1 MKKISI
7 YLATI
12 ICLTFICTNANA
24 QLLKKLKEKVNAA
37 ASGTTNN
44 GEGKKADETAG
55 EEKIS
60 KVGKTFTIKGK
71 DGNKNYDIADNAEM
85 ILEEKVSNGTMQYYF
100 TNGKKQYTSNI
111 VTIDK
116 DNNVLEIKK
125 FFINKDQIENC
136 MQSYKSSDNSIRIK
150 FFTKSTPIGIRQ
162 SQDGYEGTATSEGTF
177 DLYTN
182 TAKKANEL
190 QSLVLGAAMNGDVLN
205 TFAYVT
211 GDGKVIKT
219 SVKPLWELQG
229 ALYLEVLEK
238 EKAYRVTYFED
249 NNTDTR
255 HGHLGYLTKV
265 TMVPFESIGA
275 YNAVELGSTEVYL
288 PLKKPVTKTIW
299 VNSDNP
305 TTEVI
310 TDKLK
315 AVANNFNSTLT
326 NEYCNIIVK
335 AFPANVQ
342 AKFKNEI
349 QAPRVAALAKQE
361 AEAAEAARIAR
372 LEREQ
377 AGNESSSSASSTKA
391 PKAKKDVSVKL
402 SNERRNGKVELVFK
416 SPSRATNT
424 SLTHSTRATYRI
436 PIGAVIYVD
445 GAPVLTITA
454 AMDDTTQVIAR

>member
-1 MKKISI
+1 MKKI
-7 YLATI
+7 I
-12 ICLTFICTNANA
+12 IALICVTFICTNVNA
-24 QLLKKLKEKVNAA
+24 QLFKKLKEKVNAA
-37 ASGTTNN
+37 ASGATNN
-44 GEGKKADETAG
+44 GDSKKGDETKG

-71 DGNKNYDIADNAEM
+71 EGNKNYDIADNAEM

-100 TNGKKQYTSNI
+100 TNGKKQYTTNI
-111 VTIDK
+111 VTLDR

-150 FFTKSTPIGIRQ
+150 FFAKSAPVGISN
-162 SQDGYEGTATSEGTF
+162 SQNGYEGSATSEGTF

-190 QSLVLGAAMNGDVLN
+190 QTLLLGKDINGDVLN

-211 GDGKVIKT
+211 GDGKVVKT
-219 SVKPLWELQG
+219 TVKPLWEQQG
-229 ALYLEVLEK
+229 GLYLEVLEK

-372 LEREQ
+372 EQ
-377 AGNESSSSASSTKA
+377 GGDESSSGSSTSSSSKKKTEKTTSDEIRIDVQNTTGEQVFVTYEGSVRGSSYLNPGTVTGYKVKPGDQIINKKTKAVLVSVTSSTK
-391 PKAKKDVSVKL
+391 SGQ
-402 SNERRNGKVELVFK
+402 RFK
-416 SPSRATNT
+416 F
-424 SLTHSTRATYRI
+424 
-436 PIGAVIYVD
+436 
-445 GAPVLTITA
+445 
-454 AMDDTTQVIAR
+454 